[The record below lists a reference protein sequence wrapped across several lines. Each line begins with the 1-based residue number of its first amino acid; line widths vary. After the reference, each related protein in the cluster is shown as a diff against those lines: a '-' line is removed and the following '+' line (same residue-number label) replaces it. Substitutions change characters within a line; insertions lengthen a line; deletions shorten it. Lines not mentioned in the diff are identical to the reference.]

1 METVTVEDTR
11 ELEARISDLENKVDR
26 VLEIMETLHKS
37 ATSFA
42 ESASKHP
49 LLKGM
54 LGGLSL

>member
-1 METVTVEDTR
+1 MEDTR

-37 ATSFA
+37 AASFA